1 MHIQLLVAAAIAWLL
16 CPGVLADTVTLR
28 SGARVDGDIVVSNPD
43 QVTLRDAKGNFRTFR
58 RDEITK
64 VELNDRGKKREAQKQ
79 PDSPARS
86 AAPPEPGP
94 DPAATPP
101 ETTEV
106 LATGVGKDAD
116 AARKDAL
123 RQAVSQVVGT
133 LVVANELVANDQ
145 LIDSKILTYSDGYVE
160 RYEPMGDPAI
170 RDGLVRLKVRA
181 WVRQG
186 KLTKTLVENNVPVRE
201 FDLRSIQGQS
211 ETSAEQ
217 ARSAEE
223 IVKAVFTG
231 FPTKVLKAE
240 ALQPIRIDGDDS
252 ETIVEVPLRV
262 TVDMA
267 KWKAWTDEVKRALDP
282 IAEAKG
288 TENWNVRMAGWYP
301 MVAAKPKGKAKSLEE
316 PDSVSEARN
325 SPILDRFIP
334 SADQANGV
342 IYYGAPNPSI
352 ASKEKRVVAI
362 LDKLGGK
369 ISWWQLPDTAWAT
382 YRACRQIPTCHVRI
396 VDDEGESIGTAVQ
409 GWTDAIKRRTPG
421 QPDWVLDNSGK
432 IGAPELRS
440 WSRQAGFYNA
450 DMVCLLRVFPK
461 SSGWTWTNDHFDQT
475 ELLADRDGFDYLRLH
490 VPSAVGSVGAIPV
503 GFLSPTLV
511 YPRRFRIPGSFADI
525 ANAKVEVDFADR

>member
-1 MHIQLLVAAAIAWLL
+1 
-16 CPGVLADTVTLR
+16 
-28 SGARVDGDIVVSNPD
+28 
-43 QVTLRDAKGNFRTFR
+43 
-58 RDEITK
+58 
-64 VELNDRGKKREAQKQ
+64 
-79 PDSPARS
+79 
-86 AAPPEPGP
+86 
-94 DPAATPP
+94 
-101 ETTEV
+101 
-106 LATGVGKDAD
+106 
-116 AARKDAL
+116 
-123 RQAVSQVVGT
+123 
-133 LVVANELVANDQ
+133 
-145 LIDSKILTYSDGYVE
+145 
-160 RYEPMGDPAI
+160 
-170 RDGLVRLKVRA
+170 VRLKVRA

-201 FDLRSIQGQS
+201 FDLRSMQGQS
-211 ETSAEQ
+211 VTSAQQ

-240 ALQPIRIDGDDS
+240 ALQPIRIDGDDA

-267 KWKAWTDEVKRALDP
+267 KWKAWMDEVKRALDP

-342 IYYGAPNPSI
+342 IFYKAPNPSI

-440 WSRQAGFYNA
+440 RSSQAGFYNA